1 MKAKSKEGAMAKGY
15 RGRVLFLY
23 PNCEGYGG
31 VPNGIALLSG
41 CLRAAGFDTQCF
53 DTTFLKSKP
62 LDHLERQKYGG
73 VEKSNAA
80 MVWGEWTPELAEQ
93 IPDLL
98 AQTITEYQPDLLAVS
113 FVEMDY
119 LYGISL
125 LETVKERFA
134 VPVVAGGIFPTLCPE
149 AVISNASIDMICI
162 GEGEEALVEL
172 AESIVEKRDCRY
184 IRNLWVKADG
194 QMVQNPLRPLK
205 DLDTLPFQDWSI
217 FDERHLYKPY
227 MGGFYRTGFFEM
239 TRGCHFNC
247 TYCCNAYLKGL
258 YKGLGKYVRHRNI
271 DLTLDEIAYFKENYR
286 MELVFFIDD
295 DFLAIPQ
302 ERFNYFCQQYHR
314 RIGLPFFIQ
323 TRCETIRE
331 DYIRKL
337 KEINVSTI
345 ALGVE
350 HGDEAYRKRYMLRH
364 MNNKQLQRAFDIIHK
379 YDIRTTANVIMA
391 VPYEDEK
398 IFQNTIKLLKRLRP
412 KSVSISF
419 CQPFHGTRMR
429 EMAVQEGYIPEGHI
443 ISNSTQCLNMP
454 QFPQELIHHYY
465 ENFRKYL
472 EGEMELAE
480 IP

>member
-1 MKAKSKEGAMAKGY
+1 MAKNY

-41 CLRAAGFDTQCF
+41 CLKAAGFDTRCF

-73 VEKSNAA
+73 VDKSDAA
-80 MVWGEWTPELAEQ
+80 LAWGEWTPDLAAR

-98 AQTITEYQPDLLAVS
+98 VQTIADYQPDLLAVS

-125 LETVKERFA
+125 VEKVKEKFSL
-134 VPVVAGGIFPTLCPE
+134 PVIAGGIFTTLCPDS
-149 AVISNASIDMICI
+149 VISHDSIDLVCV

-172 AESIVEKRDCRY
+172 AECLVAKRDYRH

-194 QMVQNPLRPLK
+194 QIFQNPLRPLK

-217 FDERHLYKPY
+217 FDERHFYKPY

-239 TRGCHFNC
+239 NRGCHFNC
-247 TYCCNAYLKGL
+247 TYCCNAYLKKL
-258 YKGLGKYVRHRNI
+258 YQGLGKYIRHRNI
-271 DLTLDEIAYFKENYR
+271 DLTLDEIAYFKEKYQL
-286 MELVFFIDD
+286 ELVFFIDD
-295 DFLAIPQ
+295 DFLAIPE
-302 ERFNYFCQQYHR
+302 ERFNYFCQEYHR
-314 RIGLPFFIQ
+314 RIGLPFYIQ

-350 HGDEAYRKRYMLRH
+350 HGDEGYRKQYMLRK
-364 MNNKQLQRAFDIIHK
+364 MSNAQLQQAFDIIHK

-391 VPYEDEK
+391 VPHEDEK
-398 IFQNTIKLLKRLRP
+398 TFQNTVRLLKQLQP

-419 CQPFHGTRMR
+419 FQPFHGTRMR
-429 EMAVQEGYIPEGHI
+429 DMAVQEGYISEAHI
-443 ISNSTQCLNMP
+443 ISDSTQCLNMP
-454 QFPQELIHHYY
+454 QFPQERIRHYY

-472 EGEMELAE
+472 NGEMELE
-480 IP
+480 EVP